1 MIQCFLSN
9 VAELNSDMWKRC
21 RENGYKALVLTV
33 DTTVQGKRE
42 ADVKNS
48 MHLPAHLRL
57 ENLEK
62 YKKTSSKGE
71 LK

>member
-1 MIQCFLSN
+1 
-9 VAELNSDMWKRC
+9 MWKRC
-21 RENGYKALVLTV
+21 RDNGYRALVLTV

-62 YKKTSSKGE
+62 YKKTADTK
-71 LK
+71 